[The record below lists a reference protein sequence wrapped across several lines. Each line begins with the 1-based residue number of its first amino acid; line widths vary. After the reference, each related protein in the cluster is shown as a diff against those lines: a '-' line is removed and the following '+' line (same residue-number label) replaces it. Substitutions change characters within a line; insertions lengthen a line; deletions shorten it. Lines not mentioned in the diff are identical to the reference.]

1 MQLTNHSGN
10 PKPSRISLPLLCWEF
25 LKIGTFGFGGG
36 WVIIALIR
44 EKFVKR
50 EKLISDEEFAIG
62 VSLSQ
67 LLGAFAVNT
76 ASFVG
81 RRLGGIFG
89 AFLSVFFFLLPS
101 FVIVC
106 ILAEFYFKSNQLF
119 ALEDI
124 LKGITPV
131 IISLL
136 VLTAFDLS
144 VNIKKNIPFFIIL
157 FIVIGGGLIRVNY
170 VVLLLFSGLLYLF
183 MDKFINRKDNSN
195 ISPPVNLLFFCLNQP
210 KNLYGSIPILFSITN
225 APSIFTIGFVFFGIG
240 FIFFGGG
247 YSLIPILQNIF
258 VTKLKWISNHD
269 FIAGMAISQVTPGPF
284 AVIATFMGY
293 YLKGVIGA
301 FISTFAIFMPP
312 FIFMQLLV
320 SFQNKFKDNISLQTF
335 LKGINIAII
344 GQLLLLSYHFFIDIL
359 IPVRVDLIVLLL
371 CSFFLF
377 FIYRVPPLF
386 LIIAGIIYG
395 FFFVK

>member
-1 MQLTNHSGN
+1 
-10 PKPSRISLPLLCWEF
+10 
-25 LKIGTFGFGGG
+25 
-36 WVIIALIR
+36 
-44 EKFVKR
+44 
-50 EKLISDEEFAIG
+50 
-62 VSLSQ
+62 
-67 LLGAFAVNT
+67 
-76 ASFVG
+76 
-81 RRLGGIFG
+81 
-89 AFLSVFFFLLPS
+89 
-101 FVIVC
+101 
-106 ILAEFYFKSNQLF
+106 
-119 ALEDI
+119 
-124 LKGITPV
+124 
-131 IISLL
+131 
-136 VLTAFDLS
+136 
-144 VNIKKNIPFFIIL
+144 
-157 FIVIGGGLIRVNY
+157 
-170 VVLLLFSGLLYLF
+170 
-183 MDKFINRKDNSN
+183 
-195 ISPPVNLLFFCLNQP
+195 
-210 KNLYGSIPILFSITN
+210 
-225 APSIFTIGFVFFGIG
+225 
-240 FIFFGGG
+240 
-247 YSLIPILQNIF
+247 
-258 VTKLKWISNHD
+258 
-269 FIAGMAISQVTPGPF
+269 MAISQVTPGPF

>member
-10 PKPSRISLPLLCWEF
+10 PKPSRISLPFSVGIFKDRHFWF
-25 LKIGTFGFGGG
+25 WGG

-144 VNIKKNIPFFIIL
+144 VNIKKNTPFFIIL

-170 VVLLLFSGLLYLF
+170 VFYCYFQDCFICLWISLSTEKITQIYLPPQTYYSFVL
-183 MDKFINRKDNSN
+183 INRK
-195 ISPPVNLLFFCLNQP
+195 IYMEV
-210 KNLYGSIPILFSITN
+210 Y
-225 APSIFTIGFVFFGIG
+225 
-240 FIFFGGG
+240 
-247 YSLIPILQNIF
+247 
-258 VTKLKWISNHD
+258 
-269 FIAGMAISQVTPGPF
+269 
-284 AVIATFMGY
+284 
-293 YLKGVIGA
+293 
-301 FISTFAIFMPP
+301 
-312 FIFMQLLV
+312 
-320 SFQNKFKDNISLQTF
+320 
-335 LKGINIAII
+335 
-344 GQLLLLSYHFFIDIL
+344 LSY
-359 IPVRVDLIVLLL
+359 
-371 CSFFLF
+371 FL
-377 FIYRVPPLF
+377 
-386 LIIAGIIYG
+386 
-395 FFFVK
+395 

>member
-1 MQLTNHSGN
+1 MQSTNRNENSETGQM
-10 PKPSRISLPLLCWEF
+10 SLALLCWEF

-44 EKFVKR
+44 EKFVNK
-50 EKLISDEEFAIG
+50 EKLISDEEFAVGI
-62 VSLSQ
+62 SLGQ

-76 ASFVG
+76 TSYVG
-81 RRLGGIFG
+81 RKLGGITG
-89 AFLSVFFFLLPS
+89 AFLSTFFFLLPS

-106 ILAEFYFKSNQLF
+106 LFAEFYFRSNQLF
-119 ALEDI
+119 ALEGI

-136 VLTAFDLS
+136 LSTAYDLS
-144 VNIKKNIPFFIIL
+144 VKIKKNIPFFIIL

-170 VVLLLFSGLLYLF
+170 VVLLLFSGLFYLLI
-183 MDKFINRKDNSN
+183 DKFTNRREKSD
-195 ISPPVNLLFFCLNQP
+195 ISSTNLLIFCLNQP
-210 KNLYGSIPILFSITN
+210 QNLPGSIPILFSIAN
-225 APSIFTIGFVFFGIG
+225 APSIFTIGIVFFGIG

-258 VTKLKWISNHD
+258 VTKLNWISNHD
-269 FIAGMAISQVTPGPF
+269 FIIGMAISQVTPGPF
-284 AVIATFMGY
+284 AVISTFLGY
-293 YLKGVIGA
+293 YLKGVTGA
-301 FISTFAIFMPP
+301 FISTFTIFMPP
-312 FIFMQLLV
+312 FIFMQLLIN
-320 SFQNKFKDNISLQTF
+320 FQNKFKNNNGLQAF

-359 IPVRVDLIVLLL
+359 VPLQITSIIMLL
-371 CSFFLF
+371 CSFLLF
-377 FIYRVPPLF
+377 FIYRIPPII
-386 LIIAGIIYG
+386 LIIFGIIYG